1 MRLKTAFLIMGL
13 AMCAAVFGQQS
24 VSSSANIISASSG
37 TVSYTVGQPIVI
49 TMDNNICKL
58 NHGVHQGYFEK
69 KVTGISFLKADFTIK
84 VYPNP
89 VVSNAILNIDY
100 DDLANFRFVLTDIKG
115 SVLMSDNIV
124 DNSTPIS
131 MSGYTSGV
139 YFIKIMQHNKQVAS
153 IKIIKA

>member
-1 MRLKTAFLIMGL
+1 
-13 AMCAAVFGQQS
+13 MCAAVFGQQS
-24 VSSSANIISASSG
+24 VSSSANLISASNG

-69 KVTGISFLKADFTIK
+69 KVTGISFLKADFTVK

-89 VVSNAILNIDY
+89 VVSTAILNIDY
-100 DDLANFRFVLTDIKG
+100 DDLANFRYVLTDIKG
-115 SVLMSDNIV
+115 GTLISDNIV
-124 DNSTPIS
+124 DNSTQIS
-131 MSGYTSGV
+131 MSGYNSGI
-139 YFIKIMQHNKQVAS
+139 YFIRIMQHNKLVAS